1 MDKNNLFRKIPK
13 VDLLLEREEILSLI
27 QDYGLSY
34 VTDKVREVVEEI
46 REEIKAFPESEGTDG
61 FEDRIL
67 KKIERIEDF
76 IMERVEEGLN
86 LKLRPLL
93 NGTGTIFLKPKSCK

>member
-46 REEIKAFPESEGTDG
+46 REEIKAFPESEKVDG
-61 FEDRIL
+61 FEGRIL
-67 KKIERIEDF
+67 KKIEYIEDF
-76 IMERVEEGLN
+76 IVERVEEGLN
-86 LKLRPLL
+86 FVR
-93 NGTGTIFLKPKSCK
+93 F